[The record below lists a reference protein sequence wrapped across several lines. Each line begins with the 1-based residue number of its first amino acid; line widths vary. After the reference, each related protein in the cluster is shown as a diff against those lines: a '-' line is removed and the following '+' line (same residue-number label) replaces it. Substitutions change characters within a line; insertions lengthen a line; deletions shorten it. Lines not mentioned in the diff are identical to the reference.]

1 MSDLTAFLSARL
13 DEDEAAAKAAAS
25 TDHTTL
31 FSKPDMFA
39 AEWRSHDSAVM
50 VESDA
55 GPVVYDEG
63 VPTVAQAAHIA
74 RHDPARVLREVVA
87 KRSLIEDHTGQCCVN
102 DTCCGEIA
110 GYFDSEAGDPCPV
123 LLVLA
128 AIYSDHPDYRQE
140 WAVPSLA

>member
-1 MSDLTAFLSARL
+1 VSGLTAFLAARL
-13 DEDEAAAKAAAS
+13 DEDTDDIEASIAGELESLHADGVDS
-25 TDHTTL
+25 TRDELLTPIPGEYE
-31 FSKPDMFA
+31 PDLP
-39 AEWRSHDSAVM
+39 R
-50 VESDA
+50 
-55 GPVVYDEG
+55 
-63 VPTVAQAAHIA
+63 
-74 RHDPARVLREVVA
+74 RLREVEA